1 MRIGVLTSG
10 GDAPGMNAA
19 VRGAVRTA
27 LCLGGEV
34 CLVRE
39 GYAGLV
45 AGGGE
50 LAPAAW
56 GDVSNVM
63 QLGGTILGSAR
74 CAAFRSVEGR
84 RHAVKNAI
92 TAGFSR
98 LLVIGGDGSLTGAD
112 VLRREW
118 PEHVAAL
125 VAAGDVSAAQA
136 KEHASLLLV
145 GLCGSID
152 NDMWGTDMTIGCD
165 SALHRIVDA
174 MDTLTSTARSHQRSF
189 VIEVMGRHAGYL
201 ALTAAVCGGADFVL
215 LPEAPRADW
224 QEAMGA
230 AIAAS
235 REKGKRKSLVVLAEG
250 ARDPAGAPITAE
262 MVRAAIEGGTGV
274 ETRVTSLGHVQRGG
288 APSAYDRVMST
299 LLGARGVVELSKMLP
314 GGEPLLMATRGYSVR
329 ARPLNTCVQRSQAV
343 ATSIAEGRFEDAVA
357 ARGHEF
363 TELSALYARLSATLE
378 LPTTGKR
385 LLVAH
390 VGAPAPGMNGFVRVF
405 GRAAAAAG
413 HAPLAAVEGL
423 RGVLSGQVRPLDW
436 LATEDIASL
445 GGTVLGTNRWW
456 PKDGGRTVALDA
468 ALTQH
473 DIHGVALVG
482 GFECLGT
489 AARIESMGVPVA
501 VVPATIS
508 NNVPGTD
515 RSLGAD
521 TAENAICEAVDR
533 LKQSAIGS
541 RRRVFV
547 VEVMGRAAGYL
558 AAMTRIGTGAE
569 IAYTHEEGITLAS
582 LERDVAAL
590 CRSFDAGRQVGLV
603 LVADGASAT
612 YDAATI
618 ARIYE
623 AESGGRFDTRVCVL
637 GHLQQGG
644 RPSPRDR
651 IAGAR
656 LAARAVEHIA
666 HGTGAVVVGLAGD
679 EVIVTPC
686 GAALDA
692 ADLEHRRPKHA
703 PHHEVVAATR
713 HLSDVLTRE
722 GMEAVVPPVLAD
734 P

>member
-27 LCLGGEV
+27 FSLDVEV
-34 CLVRE
+34 YLVRE

-45 AGGGE
+45 AGGDE
-50 LAPAAW
+50 LSPAAW

-74 CAAFRSVEGR
+74 CAVFRSLEGR
-84 RHAVKNAI
+84 RQAVKNAV
-92 TAGFSR
+92 AHGLSR

-125 VAAGDVSAAQA
+125 VAAGDLSAAQA
-136 KEHASLLLV
+136 KEHASLLVV

-165 SALHRIVDA
+165 SALHRVVDA
-174 MDTLTSTARSHQRSF
+174 MDTLTSTARSHQRSI

-201 ALTAAVCGGADFVL
+201 ALTAAVCGGADYVL

-224 QEAMGA
+224 REAMGA
-230 AIAAS
+230 AIGAS
-235 REKGKRKSLVVLAEG
+235 RSKGKRKSLVVLAEG
-250 ARDPAGAPITAE
+250 ARDPAGVPITAE
-262 MVRAAIEGGTGV
+262 MVRTAIEEGTGI

-299 LLGARGVVELSKMLP
+299 LLGVRGATELTNM
-314 GGEPLLMATRGYSVR
+314 GAEAEPLLMATDGLAVR
-329 ARPLNTCVQRSQAV
+329 TRPLDTCVERSQAV
-343 ATSIAEGRFEDAVA
+343 AASIAEGRFDEAVA
-357 ARGHEF
+357 ARGAEYA
-363 TELSALYARLSATLE
+363 ELLTLYARASTTRE
-378 LPTTGKR
+378 LGGPGKR

-390 VGAPAPGMNGFVRVF
+390 VGAPAPGMNAFVRVF

-413 HAPLAAVEGL
+413 HTPLSAVDGL
-423 RGVLSGQVRPLDW
+423 RGVLSDRVEPLDW

-456 PKDGGRTVALDA
+456 PKDGERMVAVDA
-468 ALTQH
+468 ALTRH
-473 DIHGVALVG
+473 DIHGVVLVG
-482 GFECLGT
+482 GFECLRS
-489 AARIESMGVPVA
+489 ALQIESMGVPVV

-508 NNVPGTD
+508 NNVPATH

-547 VEVMGRAAGYL
+547 VEVMGRACGHL

-590 CRSFDAGRQVGLV
+590 CRSFDRGRQVGLV

-612 YDAATI
+612 YDTASI

-623 AESGGRFDTRVCVL
+623 GESGGRFDTRVCVL

-651 IAGAR
+651 IAAAR
-656 LAARAVEHIA
+656 LAARAVELVDSEA
-666 HGTGAVVVGLAGD
+666 GAVVLGLCGD
-679 EVIVTPC
+679 AVITTAC
-686 GAALDA
+686 RAALDA
-692 ADLEHRRPKHA
+692 ADLEHRRPKA
-703 PHHEVVAATR
+703 PLHHEVAEATR
-713 HLSDVLTRE
+713 HLSDVL
-722 GMEAVVPPVLAD
+722 ASSSP
-734 P
+734 

>member
-1 MRIGVLTSG
+1 MRIGLLTSG

-27 LCLGGEV
+27 FSLDVEV

-45 AGGGE
+45 AGGRE

-74 CAAFRSVEGR
+74 SAAFRTVEGR
-84 RHAVKNAI
+84 RQAVKNAV
-92 TAGFSR
+92 AEGLSR

-112 VLRREW
+112 VLGREW
-118 PEHVAAL
+118 PGHVAAL
-125 VAAGDVSAAQA
+125 VAAGELSAEQA
-136 KEHASLLLV
+136 EAHASLLVV

-189 VIEVMGRHAGYL
+189 VIEVMGRHSGYL
-201 ALTAAVCGGADFVL
+201 ALAAAVCGAADYVL

-224 QEAMGA
+224 REAMGA

-235 REKGKRKSLVVLAEG
+235 RKKGKRKSLVVLAEG
-250 ARDPAGAPITAE
+250 ARDPAGSHITAE
-262 MVRAAIEGGTGV
+262 MVRVAIEDGTGV

-299 LLGARGVVELSKMLP
+299 LLGVRGVIELAKMLP
-314 GGEPLLMATRGYSVR
+314 GAEPLLMATRGYAVH
-329 ARPLNTCVQRSQAV
+329 ARPLTTCVARSQAV
-343 ATSIAEGRFEDAVA
+343 ATSIAEGRFGEAVA
-357 ARGHEF
+357 ARG
-363 TELSALYARLSATLE
+363 TELTE
-378 LPTTGKR
+378 LLGVYERTSTTRDLRATGKR

-390 VGAPAPGMNGFVRVF
+390 VGAPAPGMNAFVRVF

-413 HAPLAAVEGL
+413 HAPLAAADGL
-423 RGVLSGQVRPLDW
+423 RGVLSDQIEPLDW
-436 LATEDIASL
+436 LATEDVASL
-445 GGTVLGTNRWW
+445 GGTMLGTNRWW
-456 PKDGGRTVALDA
+456 PKDGERMVALDA
-468 ALTQH
+468 ALTRH
-473 DIHGVALVG
+473 DIHGVVLVG
-482 GFECLGT
+482 GFECLRT
-489 AARIESMGVPVA
+489 ALQIESMGVPVV

-547 VEVMGRAAGYL
+547 VEVMGRASGYL
-558 AAMTRIGTGAE
+558 AAMARAGTGAE

-582 LERDVAAL
+582 LERDVTAL
-590 CRSFDAGRQVGLV
+590 CRSFDRGRQVGLV
-603 LVADGASAT
+603 LVADGASPT
-612 YDAATI
+612 YDTTAI

-623 AESGGRFDTRVCVL
+623 GESGGRFDTRVCVL

-651 IAGAR
+651 VAAAR
-656 LAARAVEHIA
+656 LAARAVEQVA
-666 HGTGAVVVGLAGD
+666 REAGAVVLGLAGD

-686 GAALDA
+686 RDALDA
-692 ADLEHRRPKHA
+692 ADLAHRRPKRG
-703 PHHEVVAATR
+703 PHHEVAAATR
-713 HLSDVLTRE
+713 HLSDVLA
-722 GMEAVVPPVLAD
+722 G
-734 P
+734 